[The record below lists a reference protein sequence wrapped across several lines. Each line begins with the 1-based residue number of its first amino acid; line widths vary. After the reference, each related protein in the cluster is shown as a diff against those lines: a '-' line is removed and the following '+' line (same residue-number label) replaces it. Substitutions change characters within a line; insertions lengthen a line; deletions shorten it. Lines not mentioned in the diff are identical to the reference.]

1 MYWDLNNENVYLF
14 LEDMIRQKKDAY
26 SSRVLNLIYQATV
39 KMTTTSLRILSE
51 YTTYTST

>member
-26 SSRVLNLIYQATV
+26 NSRVLNLIYQATV